1 MVYAVCDGS
10 CRAAEL
16 VVVARVTRGHVTKG
30 ILPSLVVCRQALLRT
45 LNRDLKKNR
54 ATNEDIDL
62 SGALGSYSVHQGIC
76 PILLSFLLLSISR
89 DSDQTSKLRYIKS
102 SPNAIHTPPFLC
114 PIISPEKAITQHSA
128 SKCHLLSRPH
138 TAE

>member
-45 LNRDLKKNR
+45 SNRDLKKNWV
-54 ATNEDIDL
+54 TNEGINL

-76 PILLSFLLLSISR
+76 PVLVVSV
-89 DSDQTSKLRYIKS
+89 
-102 SPNAIHTPPFLC
+102 AV
-114 PIISPEKAITQHSA
+114 EIT
-128 SKCHLLSRPH
+128 
-138 TAE
+138 